1 MAHGLPLLTDR
12 ELNGVNKWLLTT
24 IHPSSL
30 NHSTCLLPRCQ
41 LKNVGH
47 LALDLKA
54 QETRS
59 CLCLSGNDGVHLHEA
74 VPVPTT
80 PAPKPFESWVF
91 QSADLLAKQF
101 KTYEDSKRSK
111 CTPPQSACLKPR
123 CSIIRISQQQ
133 AHEILQKQGPWSKA
147 KKASLRPTGGGENMC
162 LYAFWLINNVGYW
175 KRFHV
180 VSFFQT
186 YHFCRKPGPMYL
198 YIYIY

>member
-91 QSADLLAKQF
+91 QSADLLAKQIQNIWRLKTIKMHPSSISMSQAKMLHYPDLPTTSTWDFAKTRSLEQGKEGKPF
-101 KTYEDSKRSK
+101 KTNGWR
-111 CTPPQSACLKPR
+111 R
-123 CSIIRISQQQ
+123 
-133 AHEILQKQGPWSKA
+133 G
-147 KKASLRPTGGGENMC
+147 
-162 LYAFWLINNVGYW
+162 
-175 KRFHV
+175 
-180 VSFFQT
+180 
-186 YHFCRKPGPMYL
+186 
-198 YIYIY
+198 